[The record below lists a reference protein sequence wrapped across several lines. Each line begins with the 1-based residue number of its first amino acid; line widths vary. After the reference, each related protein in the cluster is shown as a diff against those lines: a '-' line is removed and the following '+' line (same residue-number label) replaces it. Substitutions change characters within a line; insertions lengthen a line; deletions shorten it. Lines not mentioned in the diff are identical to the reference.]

1 MADGAKGYSGPGDYI
16 DHHLSNLKVNTGEGG
31 FWTVHL
37 DTVIT
42 AWGLGAIV
50 FGILYMI
57 SRRATATGVPSKSQA
72 FFELLYDFVDGQV
85 KEIFHGD
92 RKFVTG
98 ICMTVFVWVFLMNSM
113 KFLPVDWVAEGLKLV
128 GIKYWKPVAT
138 ADINTTL
145 ALALSVIALVI
156 IFSVKF
162 KGFGGY
168 IHELFCTPFHGSG
181 PISTFFLAP
190 ANFLF
195 QLIELISKP
204 LSLALRLYGNMYAGE
219 IIFLLIAL
227 MSAAGVTGIFFGG
240 LLHAAWAIFHIL
252 VVPLQAF
259 IFMML
264 TAVYLAMAK
273 ESH

>member
-1 MADGAKGYSGPGDYI
+1 MADGAKGYASSGEYI
-16 DHHLSNLKVNTGEGG
+16 DHHLSNMKVNFGNFGE
-31 FWTVHL
+31 VHL
-37 DTVIT
+37 DSVLM
-42 AWGLGAIV
+42 AWGLGALV
-50 FGILYMI
+50 FGALFMLTRGLT
-57 SRRATATGVPSKSQA
+57 SNGVPNKKQT
-72 FFELLYDFVDGQV
+72 FIELLYDFVDTQV
-85 KEIFHGD
+85 KDIFHGD
-92 RKFVTG
+92 RKFVVG
-98 ICMTVFVWVFLMNSM
+98 ICMTVFIWVFFMNAM
-113 KFLPVDWVAEGLKLV
+113 KFIPVDWLAEGLHLV
-128 GIKYWKPVAT
+128 GINHWKPVAT

-145 ALALSVIALVI
+145 ALSLSVIALVI
-156 IFSVKF
+156 VFSVKF

-181 PISTFFLAP
+181 PVSTIVLAP
-190 ANFLF
+190 FNFLF

-227 MSAAGVTGIFFGG
+227 MSAAGVTGVIFGG
-240 LLHAAWAIFHIL
+240 ILHAAWAIFHIL

-264 TAVYLAMAK
+264 TAVYLSLAK